1 VIWPLL
7 NSLSYIGK
15 DEQSPLLYIR
25 TSPELQLE
33 TAQAQL
39 LELQLLHDIEG
50 TTEGNI
56 EKNDLNI
63 LVKRFDP
70 PNEISFRLKAK
81 AELMTA
87 KKIAKNTIIVDSFL
101 FINSLPLFSGWS
113 LTIKL
118 NSS

>member
-1 VIWPLL
+1 MIWPLL

-15 DEQSPLLYIR
+15 DKQPPLLYIR

-33 TAQAQL
+33 TAQVQL

-50 TTEGNI
+50 ETEGII

-63 LVKRFDP
+63 LVKRFDS

-81 AELMTA
+81 AELMTV
-87 KKIAKNTIIVDSFL
+87 KKIAKNATIVEPFL
-101 FINSLPLFSGWS
+101 FISKLPLPFGQG
-113 LTIKL
+113 LTMRL
-118 NSS
+118 DCP